1 MSSGEVS
8 VNLMC
13 LYKSWCKLIQFS
25 SPPRKDSDMTFNNHW
40 NHQLQPGRVPNNH
53 NSCTTWV
60 PNGSWF
66 TWTADSHVIVCRNW
80 VCDGIF
86 TIHKASFA
94 RRASSMHKGRS
105 TNIKRT
111 LLRLQTRKTWWTS
124 MKYSSVKNIK
134 TFNTFINIFMC
145 ILAHS
150 LHNKLWLHQ
159 ITKTKKHA
167 HEHVHC
173 CWPGCVGRQTDPSS
187 WSMQLMKCTSTALI
201 T

>member
-40 NHQLQPGRVPNNH
+40 NHELQPGRVPNNH

-60 PNGSWF
+60 TNGSWF
-66 TWTADSHVIVCRNW
+66 MWTADSHVIVCGNW

-111 LLRLQTRKTWWTS
+111 LLRCKYVRLAGHLWSILQWKTSKPST
-124 MKYSSVKNIK
+124 
-134 TFNTFINIFMC
+134 
-145 ILAHS
+145 HS
-150 LHNKLWLHQ
+150 L
-159 ITKTKKHA
+159 T
-167 HEHVHC
+167 
-173 CWPGCVGRQTDPSS
+173 SS
-187 WSMQLMKCTSTALI
+187 CAF
-201 T
+201 